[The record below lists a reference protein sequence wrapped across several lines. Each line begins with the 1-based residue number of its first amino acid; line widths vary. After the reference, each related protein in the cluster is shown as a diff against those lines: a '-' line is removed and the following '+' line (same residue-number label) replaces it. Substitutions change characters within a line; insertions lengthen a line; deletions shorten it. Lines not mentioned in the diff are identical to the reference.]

1 GGNFILC
8 SSDSPNT
15 ISANTSG
22 LGNNSVTSYA
32 WSINSS
38 SISNSSS
45 TLSVSPNLSTN
56 PQIVSCIVT
65 LSNSN
70 TISDTVKVYTIYPG
84 TISSVIQIAC
94 NSSGYDPSLF
104 GSTDNGT
111 TSLNGVPNFSY
122 SYQWQI
128 STDNINWINISNTNS
143 ATYDSPQITTTS
155 YFRRSIIVS
164 IGNGNNS
171 ITTTCYS
178 NIIDVQVLTPPTINA
193 NQCIASNSTGTMT
206 VNFLPSLPNGFSA
219 NYAWSGPNSFSSNIE
234 VASVSNF
241 SASNI
246 GVYNANINVIYGTA
260 ICNYPLSTQLNLFPN
275 TPTFSIP
282 ANGCPGTSYSYSPS
296 NFTPQAGTSYV
307 WTVSPSSNSTG
318 LTTNSPSFIFNNG
331 GLYSVSVTATTQ
343 NGCTATSAVQNVSV
357 INLTNILPSV
367 VGSQALQVI
376 NGVNTLAICSGSS
389 TSNAI
394 VFNDNFGGTNP
405 TNTIYTYTINGG
417 IPTAITGSATVPINY
432 GNNTFILTATSGV
445 CTLSNSVNLYSGS
458 NPYVSLGANN
468 SINLCPGSTVNFVI
482 DPTQSVGFT
491 NPPGTTYTLTLSD
504 IVGNTIYTDLIN
516 DITVPHSFNTTS
528 CGITNSGTTF
538 PPNTYY
544 ALVTAQNPCGTSQ
557 SFYSPITV
565 HNLPTANFTVS
576 DSTLCTG
583 QSATITNTGVSG
595 SVVGNNS
602 PYNCTAQGKFYW
614 QITGG
619 VLGTNFTLAAGQQLG
634 SFCPPPTCSWNST
647 ASNGSSTLNIT
658 FLTAGY
664 YTITQVY
671 YNQCG
676 QKTFT
681 RNICVIDPPTCQ
693 FTVNPNSGCT
703 PLTVNINNTTI
714 APTCGGTPIPLSYAW
729 TITSPNGTS
738 SSYTSNSSQVPP
750 ALTLTNPTT
759 TPQTFTIS
767 LVVNPKDPYN
777 ISQNFGNPNCV
788 SNCSQTVTVNP
799 IPIFTPFNITS
810 CVSPYQANVNL
821 QTSTNMTSTFTW
833 IASSNTNVTGES
845 TTTQSTPI
853 IGDLLT
859 NTSSLYQTINYTVT
873 PTSNL
878 NCVGQTVTSSTI
890 TINYVT
896 PGTIATDQ
904 TICSGTIP
912 ATITSS
918 SPASGY
924 GTFCYQWQQS
934 TDNINWTNLGSCL
947 STNTTYSPG
956 VLTQNTYF
964 RRVVN
969 YLSNGTTCSTFS
981 NTILISINSLTA
993 PTISASQNI
1002 CAGNDPTVLT
1012 ISSPATGTALTYQW
1026 QSSITSSSTGFTNI
1040 SNQTGLSYDP
1050 PVLTVNTWYKV
1061 IVTST
1066 LNGLPCSANSNVVLI
1081 SVYIFS
1087 PGSIGNNQTICT
1099 GGDPNPFTATPGSS
1113 TGTIILTY
1121 QWQLSLDNI
1130 SWSNILNATST
1141 NYDPGVLSTTTFFRR
1156 VVIATFSGTAICQD
1170 YSNVLSIT
1178 VVPDPIINIQSPDQ
1192 SLCIGGIPSAISLS
1206 LTGGIGTTY
1215 TYQWHSSSLNS
1226 NTGGT
1231 LITISGTA
1239 QSYSPPSFNIL
1250 NNTYYYCVVSQL
1262 GLGCGVST
1270 NPILI
1275 SFVSD
1280 PIVTAPLGASYCQNS
1295 ATVVPLSVSALG
1307 GS

>member
-1 GGNFILC
+1 MNKPFSKFAVFLFFIFLSKWGQVFSQAITLGSNFILC
-8 SSDSPNT
+8 SSESPNT

-32 WSINSS
+32 WSINST
-38 SISNSSS
+38 SISNSIS

-84 TISSVIQIAC
+84 TISSGIQIAC

-104 GSTDNGT
+104 GSTNNGT
-111 TSLNGVPNFSY
+111 MSLIGTPNFSY

-219 NYAWSGPNSFSSNIE
+219 NYAWSGPNGFSSNLA

-241 SASNI
+241 SASNN

-343 NGCTATSAVQNVSV
+343 NGCSATSAVQNVSV

-367 VGSQALQVI
+367 DGSQALQVI

-405 TNTIYTYTINGG
+405 TNTIYSYTINGG
-417 IPTAITGSATVPINY
+417 IPTAITGSAIVPINY
-432 GNNTFILTATSGV
+432 GNNTFILNATSGV

-482 DPTQSVGFT
+482 DPTQSVGVT
-491 NPPGTTYTLTLSD
+491 NPPGTTYTLTFSD

-516 DITVPHSFNTTS
+516 DITVPHTFNTTS

-565 HNLPTANFTVS
+565 HNLPTANFMVS

-634 SFCPPPTCSWNST
+634 SFCPPPTCSWNSI

-714 APTCGGTPIPLSYAW
+714 APSCGGTPIPLSYTW
-729 TITSPNGTS
+729 TITSPTGTS
-738 SSYTSNSSQVPP
+738 SSYTSNSNQVPP

-788 SNCSQTVTVNP
+788 ANCSQTVTVNP

-821 QTSTNMTSTFTW
+821 QTSTNMSSTFTW
-833 IASSNTNVTGES
+833 IASSNTNVTEES
-845 TTTQSTPI
+845 ITTQTTSTI
-853 IGDLLT
+853 SDNLSNQSTLF
-859 NTSSLYQTINYTVT
+859 QTINYSIT
-873 PTSNL
+873 PTSL
-878 NCVGQTVTSSTI
+878 IGCVGATQSSSITLNYIIPGIISSNQTVCSVGDPAPLTATLPSGF
-890 TINYVT
+890 
-896 PGTIATDQ
+896 GTV
-904 TICSGTIP
+904 S
-912 ATITSS
+912 
-918 SPASGY
+918 
-924 GTFCYQWQQS
+924 YQWQS
-934 TDNINWTNLGSCL
+934 SNDNINWTNIPAAT
-947 STNTTYSPG
+947 STSYDPPMTTNMIY
-956 VLTQNTYF
+956 Y

-969 YLSNGTTCSTFS
+969 YLSNG
-981 NTILISINSLTA
+981 
-993 PTISASQNI
+993 
-1002 CAGNDPTVLT
+1002 
-1012 ISSPATGTALTYQW
+1012 
-1026 QSSITSSSTGFTNI
+1026 
-1040 SNQTGLSYDP
+1040 
-1050 PVLTVNTWYKV
+1050 
-1061 IVTST
+1061 VT
-1066 LNGLPCSANSNVVLI
+1066 CSANSNVITISINSVNAGTIGSPQNVCAGDDPTLI
-1081 SVYIFS
+1081 SVLTTPTASGTISYQWQSSTSSATTGFANIANQTSTSYDPPILNTTTWYQLTINSLFNGVS
-1087 PGSIGNNQTICT
+1087 CSSTTPAIVITLYSLIPGVISSNQTICV
-1099 GGDPNPFTATPGSS
+1099 GGDPVAFTETTTATAS
-1113 TGTIILTY
+1113 TGTLSY
-1121 QWQLSLDNI
+1121 QWQSSSDNI
-1130 SWSNILNATST
+1130 NWTNISGATS
-1141 NYDPGVLSTTTFFRR
+1141 
-1156 VVIATFSGTAICQD
+1156 AT
-1170 YSNVLSIT
+1170 YNPPV
-1178 VVPDPIINIQSPDQ
+1178 
-1192 SLCIGGIPSAISLS
+1192 
-1206 LTGGIGTTY
+1206 
-1215 TYQWHSSSLNS
+1215 LNS
-1226 NTGGT
+1226 
-1231 LITISGTA
+1231 S
-1239 QSYSPPSFNIL
+1239 
-1250 NNTYYYCVVSQL
+1250 TYYR
-1262 GLGCGVST
+1262 
-1270 NPILI
+1270 
-1275 SFVSD
+1275 
-1280 PIVTAPLGASYCQNS
+1280 
-1295 ATVVPLSVSALG
+1295 
-1307 GS
+1307 